1 MFCHHLNTA
10 VLFLYFPPPAAP
22 VLTGKNF
29 LLWHGTKEAAA
40 TSDLFPLSL
49 RCSCCC
55 NAQSCP
61 HPGLRQKAEWGD
73 VVEEG
78 GLRTQA
84 LSSLSSIL
92 SIALGKALGVL
103 CALSLAERLFPP
115 CPDRCIAKL
124 KSCLRLP
131 EHLLSSPGQSVSGRA
146 AGPGQCHRSGDTE
159 RGPGRARG
167 TAGSW

>member
-1 MFCHHLNTA
+1 MFCHHLYTA

-40 TSDLFPLSL
+40 SSDLFPLNL

-55 NAQSCP
+55 KAQRCP

-73 VVEEG
+73 AVEWG
-78 GLRTQA
+78 GLKTQA
-84 LSSLSSIL
+84 LNSLSSIL
-92 SIALGKALGVL
+92 SMALGKVLGVL

-115 CPDRCIAKL
+115 CPDQCVAKL
-124 KSCLRLP
+124 RSCPRPP
-131 EHLLSSPGQSVSGRA
+131 EPLLSSPGQSVSGRA
-146 AGPGQCHRSGDTE
+146 AGPGQCHWRGDTE
-159 RGPGRARG
+159 WGPRHA
-167 TAGSW
+167 